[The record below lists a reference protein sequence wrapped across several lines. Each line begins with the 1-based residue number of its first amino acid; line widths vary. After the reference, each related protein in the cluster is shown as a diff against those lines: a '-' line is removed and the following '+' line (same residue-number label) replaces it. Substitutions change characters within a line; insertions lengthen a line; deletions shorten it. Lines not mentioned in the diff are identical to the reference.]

1 MLRSQAILAVALLF
15 AAGCSAAYAGDFLP
29 RAANGLAAVADDHAA
44 RPACPDAG
52 PTAVM
57 SEPDAAP
64 VARAETAPATATTVR
79 RAAHVG
85 ADDVAADTHAA
96 AAADDDKS
104 GGGAAA
110 PAHKSRAALRWQS
123 LLPGVMK

>member
-15 AAGCSAAYAGDFLP
+15 AAGCSAACAGDFMP
-29 RAANGLAAVADDHAA
+29 RAANGIAAVADDHAGRSVSA
-44 RPACPDAG
+44 DAG

-57 SEPDAAP
+57 SEPDATP
-64 VARAETAPATATTVR
+64 VARVAPAPVTSPR

-85 ADDVAADTHAA
+85 ADDVAADAHAPVVG
-96 AAADDDKS
+96 DEDKGGS
-104 GGGAAA
+104 GSV
-110 PAHKSRAALRWQS
+110 PAHKSRNALRWQS

>member
-15 AAGCSAAYAGDFLP
+15 AAGCSAAFAGDFLP
-29 RAANGLAAVADDHAA
+29 RAGNGLAPVVDEHAA
-44 RPACPDAG
+44 RSGCADAG

-64 VARAETAPATATTVR
+64 VAQAAPATVTALH

-85 ADDVAADTHAA
+85 ADDVAADTQAPA
-96 AAADDDKS
+96 VVDDDKG

-110 PAHKSRAALRWQS
+110 VPVHKSRATLRWQS

>member
-15 AAGCSAAYAGDFLP
+15 AAGCSAACAGDFMP
-29 RAANGLAAVADDHAA
+29 RAANGLATAADDHAA
-44 RPACPDAG
+44 RPASVDAG

-64 VARAETAPATATTVR
+64 VARVAPAPVVSPR
-79 RAAHVG
+79 HAARVG
-85 ADDVAADTHAA
+85 ADEVAADAHTPVSG
-96 AAADDDKS
+96 DEDKGGS
-104 GGGAAA
+104 GSSV
-110 PAHKSRAALRWQS
+110 PVHKSRNALRWQS

>member
-1 MLRSQAILAVALLF
+1 MLRSQAILTVALLL
-15 AAGCSAAYAGDFLP
+15 AAGCSAACAGDFMP
-29 RAANGLAAVADDHAA
+29 RAGNGIAVVADDHATRSA
-44 RPACPDAG
+44 SADAG

-57 SEPDAAP
+57 SEPVAAP
-64 VARAETAPATATTVR
+64 VARAVPAAAAVAPR

-85 ADDVAADTHAA
+85 ADDVAADAHTP
-96 AAADDDKS
+96 AAADDDK
-104 GGGAAA
+104 GGAGAV

>member
-15 AAGCSAAYAGDFLP
+15 AAGCSAACAGDFMP

-44 RPACPDAG
+44 RSTSADAG

-57 SEPDAAP
+57 SEPDATP
-64 VARAETAPATATTVR
+64 VARAAPVPATTTAVR
-79 RAAHVG
+79 RAVHVG
-85 ADDVAADTHAA
+85 ADDVAVDAHAPA
-96 AAADDDKS
+96 AVDDDKGAGS
-104 GGGAAA
+104 GSA